1 MYIMMTS
8 YRVIFPVRRVMTG
21 TRRVA
26 GTTTAAGASAGA
38 GARTGAGAHTGAGA
52 SAAAGA
58 GAPRAFFLGGDFIP
72 VKFSLLLCRV
82 KSMVISYLY

>member
-26 GTTTAAGASAGA
+26 GTTTAAGASA
-38 GARTGAGAHTGAGA
+38 GAGAHTGAGA

>member
-26 GTTTAAGASAGA
+26 GTTTA
-38 GARTGAGAHTGAGA
+38 AGA